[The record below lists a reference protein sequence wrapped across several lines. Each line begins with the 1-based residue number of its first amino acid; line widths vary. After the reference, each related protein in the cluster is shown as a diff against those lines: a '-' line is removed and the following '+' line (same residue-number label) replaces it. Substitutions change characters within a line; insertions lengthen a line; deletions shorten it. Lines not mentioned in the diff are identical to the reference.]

1 MLVIFHPVTEEF
13 NETAK
18 NIRNLQNALKKF
30 NIEKVWILPNNDAG
44 SSIVKNE
51 ILLSRDTSTHIF
63 TNLDREYY
71 FGLINECK
79 IVVGNSS
86 SGIIETPSFH
96 KVSVN
101 VGTRQKG
108 RVQSKLTVNSSY
120 KTNDIINAIKKGLK
134 IKNKKKIVNPYGD
147 GKSSKKIIDI
157 LENQEINKKLLIKKI
172 TI

>member
-1 MLVIFHPVTEEF
+1 M
-13 NETAK
+13 
-18 NIRNLQNALKKF
+18 KF
-30 NIEKVWILPNNDAG
+30 YYQ
-44 SSIVKNE
+44 E
-51 ILLSRDTSTHIF
+51 ISSTHIF
-63 TNLDREYY
+63 TNLEREYY

-101 VGTRQKG
+101 VGNRQKG
-108 RVQSKLTVNSSY
+108 RVQSKLTLNSSY

-134 IKNKKKIVNPYGD
+134 IKNKKNVNPYGD

>member
-1 MLVIFHPVTEEF
+1 M
-13 NETAK
+13 
-18 NIRNLQNALKKF
+18 
-30 NIEKVWILPNNDAG
+30 
-44 SSIVKNE
+44 
-51 ILLSRDTSTHIF
+51 
-63 TNLDREYY
+63 
-71 FGLINECK
+71 
-79 IVVGNSS
+79 GNSS